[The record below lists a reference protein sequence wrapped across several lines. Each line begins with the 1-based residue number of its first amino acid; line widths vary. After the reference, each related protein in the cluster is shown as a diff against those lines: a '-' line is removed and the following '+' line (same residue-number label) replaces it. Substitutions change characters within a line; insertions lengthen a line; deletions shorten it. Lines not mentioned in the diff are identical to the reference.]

1 MTDPPTE
8 SPRNSSS
15 SNEGAHE
22 DDGSIFNKVR
32 SDVFKRKLEGMLKD
46 GVLKNL
52 VSELKLPKELVAHL
66 MSQVDETKQAAV
78 SVISRE
84 VRRFFENTDL
94 ATELEKIL
102 SKFSFEVRTT
112 VRFIPKEEKTQT
124 GKRRIVKK
132 SRGVLK

>member
-1 MTDPPTE
+1 MTDSPTKSSPNAPP
-8 SPRNSSS
+8 SS
-15 SNEGAHE
+15 
-22 DDGSIFNKVR
+22 DDAAEEEGSIFNKVR
-32 SDVFKRKLEGMLKD
+32 SDLFKRKLEGMLKD

-52 VSELKLPKELVAHL
+52 VSELKLPKELVQHL
-66 MSQVDETKQAAV
+66 MSQVDETKHAAV

-112 VRFIPKEEKTQT
+112 VRFIPKEEKIQ
-124 GKRRIVKK
+124 KARKPSASKARRTK
-132 SRGVLK
+132 